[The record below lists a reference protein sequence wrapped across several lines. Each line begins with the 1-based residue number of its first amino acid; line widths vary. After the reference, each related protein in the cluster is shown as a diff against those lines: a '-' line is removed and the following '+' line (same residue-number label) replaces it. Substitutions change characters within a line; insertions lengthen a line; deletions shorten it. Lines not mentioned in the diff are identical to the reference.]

1 MSSEHSNPPRDSQ
14 SVVLFG
20 LTLIGLAAGVVYLAA
35 ASSGP
40 HARSFVE
47 VRMMDEPV
55 LGDGARAEAAAS
67 FAPAAEIFATH
78 CATCHG
84 TTGKGDGPASYLLFP
99 KPRDFT
105 AGVYRFKST
114 YDQAP
119 PTKADL
125 ERNIRNGIAR
135 TAMPA
140 FNGILSDAEIASLI
154 DYVLSLNTKPW
165 ANEAAEPVTIPP
177 RPQFNAGL
185 IEQGQRIFV
194 AMGCVP
200 CHGETG
206 RGDGPSAQGLL
217 DADDYPL
224 PPADFTTGVFK
235 AGRTPED
242 LYRTILVGVPGTPM
256 PSFQAA
262 MNANIQVE
270 GVSRDTDMVWAMVAY
285 LQSLIEPR
293 EREGVVAGAT
303 ISAGASRNAKMLADP
318 FDSSWNAVEPVAVAL
333 QPLWQRRHSTR
344 SAEVRAVR
352 FGERI
357 AFCVEWADE
366 TVNGSETLGS
376 ATDSVGLMFG
386 LTAEIPTLTMG
397 LAQPDAPSVV
407 NLWQWKASRQID
419 ADAGERQD
427 IDVLSED
434 QPVDMYPF
442 KKGSL
447 VAGPLTEHDPTFV
460 SAWGVGNP
468 QSDPNLMKRPV
479 LCMNAAGFGSTTIAP
494 SDDQN
499 VDGVGRWRD
508 GMWRVVF
515 VRDLHAHHE
524 GDVDFATMQ
533 RVPVAF
539 AVWDGAAM
547 DRNGTKLISGW
558 HWLEIGR

>member
-1 MSSEHSNPPRDSQ
+1 MSRVQCNPPRETQRLLLS
-14 SVVLFG
+14 G
-20 LTLIGLAAGVVYLAA
+20 LTLIGLATGVVYLAA
-35 ASSGP
+35 ASANP
-40 HARSFVE
+40 HAGPFVE
-47 VRMMDEPV
+47 GRVI
-55 LGDGARAEAAAS
+55 DGGASDAAAA
-67 FAPAAEIFATH
+67 APAAEIFATH

-105 AGVYRFKST
+105 SGVYRFKST

-119 PTKADL
+119 PTMADV

-140 FNGILSDAEIASLI
+140 FNSILSDAEIASLI
-154 DYVLSLNTKPW
+154 DYVLSLNERPW
-165 ANEAAEPVTIPP
+165 PGLSVEPVTIPP
-177 RPQFNAGL
+177 RPEFNAGL
-185 IEQGQRIFV
+185 IDQGQRVFV
-194 AMGCVP
+194 AMGCAP

-206 RGDGPSAQGLL
+206 RGDGPSAEGLL

-242 LYRTILVGVPGTPM
+242 LYRTVLVGVPGTPM
-256 PSFQAA
+256 PSFKAA
-262 MNANIQVE
+262 MEANIKVE
-270 GVSRDTDMVWAMVAY
+270 GLDPSTDLVWALVAY
-285 LQSLIEPR
+285 IQSLAEPR
-293 EREGVVAGAT
+293 EREGITSGAT
-303 ISAGASRNAKMLADP
+303 LRAALGTQAHGAMLGDP
-318 FDSSWNAVEPVAVAL
+318 FDAAWNRVEPVTVSL
-333 QPLWQRRHSTR
+333 QPLWQRRHATR
-344 SAEVRAVR
+344 SIDVRSIR
-352 FGERI
+352 QGNRI
-357 AFCVEWADE
+357 AFCIEWADE
-366 TVNGSETLGS
+366 TVDGSETLSS
-376 ATDSVGLMFG
+376 ATDSVGLMFS
-386 LTAEIPTLTMG
+386 LTPEIPTLTMG
-397 LAQPDAPSVV
+397 LGQKDAPSVV

-419 ADAGERQD
+419 ADAGDRQD

-442 KKGSL
+442 KKGAL
-447 VAGPLTEHDPTFV
+447 VAGPLTEHDPTYV
-460 SAWGVGNP
+460 SAWGAGNP

-494 SDDQN
+494 PDDQN

-508 GMWRVVF
+508 GVWRVVF

-524 GDVDFATMQ
+524 GDVDFATMP
-533 RVPVAF
+533 RVPLAF

-558 HWLEIGR
+558 HWLDLRR